1 MFFSFLIFSY
11 ANCGIDTTPEVDN
24 NVDIESNWDKEVE
37 SFDDLN
43 LNMDLLRGI
52 YAYGFEKPSVIQQ
65 KAILPVLEGHDTIA
79 QAQSG
84 MQFVCLFRFRYW

>member
-1 MFFSFLIFSY
+1 MVIIKIAVMCQDL
-11 ANCGIDTTPEVDN
+11 
-24 NVDIESNWDKEVE
+24 ESNWDKEVE

-43 LNMDLLRGI
+43 LNLDLLRGI
-52 YAYGFEKPSVIQQ
+52 YSYGFEKPSVIQQ

-84 MQFVCLFRFRYW
+84 KVRYV

>member
-1 MFFSFLIFSY
+1 MCKEAYQGVDSLAI
-11 ANCGIDTTPEVDN
+11 DN
-24 NVDIESNWDKEVE
+24 NIDIESNWDKEVE

-43 LNMDLLRGI
+43 LNTDLLRGI

-84 MQFVCLFRFRYW
+84 MYEEERMISRNR